1 MPNSATVY
9 QAMVKVLVT
18 GATGYLGGR
27 LCHRL
32 LEEGHLVR
40 AFLRRSSDLS
50 YLPSSHLA
58 LELAYGDVTDLPS
71 LIDAL
76 HGCDVLFHTAA
87 LVEPWILDTSRFFA
101 VNVGGLRNVL
111 QAFQATKTL
120 QKIIYTSSFFALGP
134 TDGYVADEKQM
145 HQGKMFC
152 TEYEKSKVVADG
164 IALQAAADG
173 TPIVLLYPGVIYGS
187 GKLTSGN
194 FIAKLAVRV
203 LRHQWAYSCDKA
215 KAELGYSP
223 RRLHEGLSEILLWLK
238 ELEMIRY

>member
-1 MPNSATVY
+1 
-9 QAMVKVLVT
+9 MVKVLVT

-32 LEEGHLVR
+32 LEEGHVVR
-40 AFLRRSSDLS
+40 AFVRRSSDLS
-50 YLPSSHLA
+50 SLPSSHPA
-58 LELAYGDVTDLPS
+58 LELAYGDVTDLSS

-87 LVEPWILDTSRFFA
+87 LVEPWIPDPSKFIA
-101 VNVGGLRNVL
+101 VSLNPCFPYFGV
-111 QAFQATKTL
+111 
-120 QKIIYTSSFFALGP
+120 
-134 TDGYVADEKQM
+134 

-152 TEYEKSKVVADG
+152 TEYEKSKAVADG

-194 FIAKLAVRV
+194 FIAKIVRTV
-203 LRHQWAYSCDKA
+203 LHFQMTRDA
-215 KAELGYSP
+215 KL
-223 RRLHEGLSEILLWLK
+223 
-238 ELEMIRY
+238 